1 VARVSSGTK
10 AERFEFIKNH
20 GSALGVR
27 YLCNWLEVSFQGFYK
42 WKKRPESKRVKENR
56 ILACRVE
63 EIFFEH
69 DGNYGCPRIYNQLRE
84 EGCTANHKRIAR
96 IMKNSGLVGKA
107 AKIYRR
113 KALPERFYLKHPNL
127 KLDMPQPSNINQ
139 QWAGDITYLKVGGEW
154 RYLAVVMDLYSR
166 RIIGWDLGRYKN
178 AELTRSALKKAL
190 SHRKVED
197 GLIFHTDRGSEYGAY
212 LIQDELTKAGIKSS
226 MNRPD
231 SLTDNIHVESFFRT
245 LKTECYHGL
254 SFKNENDLR
263 VALSYYLDS
272 YYNEKRSH
280 TSLEFTAP
288 TQYEKMAA

>member
-1 VARVSSGTK
+1 MARVSSGTK

-56 ILACRVE
+56 
-63 EIFFEH
+63 
-69 DGNYGCPRIYNQLRE
+69 
-84 EGCTANHKRIAR
+84 ANHKRIAR